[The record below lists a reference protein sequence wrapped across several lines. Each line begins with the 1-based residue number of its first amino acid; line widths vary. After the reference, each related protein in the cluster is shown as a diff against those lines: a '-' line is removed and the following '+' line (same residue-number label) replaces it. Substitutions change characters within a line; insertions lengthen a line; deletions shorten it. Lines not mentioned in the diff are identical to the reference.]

1 MDNEESKVKIIQACG
16 SSNYKDDDYS
26 LSIGFEQHAITL
38 DGLCKQDLL
47 ELQSCINCMLLED

>member
-1 MDNEESKVKIIQACG
+1 VDNEESKVKIIQTCG
-16 SSNYKDDDYS
+16 SSNYEDDEYS
-26 LSIGFEQHAITL
+26 LCIGFEQHAITI